1 MLNISSLASR
11 YNVIIKQML
20 LYGCRGVS
28 RKLDDGYLILVDTN
42 LHGDKLAKVLDHEFL
57 HIILGHF
64 DEHRDKPIDQK
75 EQEVED
81 ALYLLWVA

>member
-28 RKLDDGYLILVDTN
+28 IKLDDGYLILVDTN

-57 HIILGHF
+57 HIILGHH
-64 DEHRDKPIDQK
+64 DEFYEKPLYVK
-75 EQEVED
+75 EREVEE
-81 ALYLLWVA
+81 ALNRLWAS